1 MNHSVPASK
10 STVIFAFAAIYIIWG
25 STYLA
30 ILFAIES
37 IPPFLMSAFRFLGA
51 GLILYVWKTCRGE
64 QQPDFSS
71 FGKNAIYGTL
81 MLVGGTVSVTWAE
94 QYISSSIAAI
104 IVTAV
109 PFWFIV
115 LDKRQWSFYFSNKII
130 ITGLFL
136 GLVGVVMLVAF
147 NRHDRPDS
155 LVSGK
160 QWLGAL
166 AIILGSIAWTSG
178 SLLSKYK
185 PANNSVVM
193 NASIQL
199 LAAGFFCTMVSIFSG
214 EARNFYFVNVTFDAW
229 LSLFYLM
236 IMGSLVAYLSYLWLL
251 KIRPAAVVSSYVYV
265 NPIVALLLGTLIA
278 RERITGLHLSALV
291 IILTGVL
298 FVNMRKID
306 TKPKKLALP

>member
-1 MNHSVPASK
+1 MTMNNSVPASK
-10 STVIFAFAAIYIIWG
+10 STVIFAFATIYIIWG

-136 GLVGVVMLVAF
+136 G
-147 NRHDRPDS
+147 
-155 LVSGK
+155 
-160 QWLGAL
+160 
-166 AIILGSIAWTSG
+166 
-178 SLLSKYK
+178 
-185 PANNSVVM
+185 
-193 NASIQL
+193 
-199 LAAGFFCTMVSIFSG
+199 
-214 EARNFYFVNVTFDAW
+214 
-229 LSLFYLM
+229 
-236 IMGSLVAYLSYLWLL
+236 SLVAYLSYLWLL
-251 KIRPAAVVSSYVYV
+251 KIRPAALVSTYVYV

-278 RERITGLHLSALV
+278 RERITVLHLSALV